1 MVGPFSARG
10 LSDGVMTTA
19 LSAAAMSAF
28 DAPSAGKPA
37 TSDDDEGDV
46 STVDVCSRRA
56 SSESE
61 AEASWALSPML
72 GPGASDGCPAE
83 ERSRGPRRRAGGPA
97 PPWRR
102 CSRRCRT
109 SSVPSP
115 PGRTTATTR
124 TSCSASASSRAASPS
139 AAGRTS
145 ARHASDLGSRSA
157 VRVRGRRRDL
167 LSELCAPGHLA

>member
-1 MVGPFSARG
+1 
-10 LSDGVMTTA
+10 MTTA

-83 ERSRGPRRRAGGPA
+83 EEQRPETPGRRARPA
-97 PPWRR
+97 LEAVLAALPHFEDARSGAEEDDSDDEDIVLRVGQLARR
-102 CSRRCRT
+102 LALGCGADEC
-109 SSVPSP
+109 P
-115 PGRTTATTR
+115 
-124 TSCSASASSRAASPS
+124 
-139 AAGRTS
+139 
-145 ARHASDLGSRSA
+145 ARK
-157 VRVRGRRRDL
+157 
-167 LSELCAPGHLA
+167 

>member
-61 AEASWALSPML
+61 EEQRPETPGRRARPALEAVLAALPHFEDARSGAEEDDSDDEDIVLRVGQLARRLAL
-72 GPGASDGCPAE
+72 GCGADECPA
-83 ERSRGPRRRAGGPA
+83 RK
-97 PPWRR
+97 
-102 CSRRCRT
+102 
-109 SSVPSP
+109 
-115 PGRTTATTR
+115 
-124 TSCSASASSRAASPS
+124 
-139 AAGRTS
+139 
-145 ARHASDLGSRSA
+145 
-157 VRVRGRRRDL
+157 
-167 LSELCAPGHLA
+167 